1 MAAGASEEKQG
12 HGPHAAAQQRLIMW
26 VRWLLADFVVPLLR
40 AHFYCTESEV
50 YRQEVFYYR
59 CTAPDS

>member
-1 MAAGASEEKQG
+1 M
-12 HGPHAAAQQRLIMW
+12 QQRLTLW

-50 YRQEVFYYR
+50 YRQDVFYYR
-59 CTAPDS
+59 YILIMALADCTSACVCQDLRKP